1 MSSRSRAIEEQQRHR
16 QQRAVLW
23 VAVALVVVIAA
34 VAAVVANGG
43 AGGSSSKRNET
54 APVKVQ
60 GAPLPAYD
68 SSAPDTAIGLTI
80 PAVTGTNFDG
90 TPVAIT
96 NDGKAK
102 VLMFVAHW
110 CPHCQREV
118 PLLAP
123 DLRAHPLPSGVEM
136 VTVSTSVNASAPNY
150 PPSKWLAGVQ
160 WPEPVLRD
168 DANGTAA
175 NAFGLQSFPY
185 FVFVDAHSRVVSR
198 TSGEI
203 PLSTFHEAV
212 NAIAPH

>member
-1 MSSRSRAIEEQQRHR
+1 MSSRSRAIEQRHR
-16 QQRAVLW
+16 RQHQRAALW
-23 VAVALVVVIAA
+23 VVVGIVVVIAA
-34 VAAVVANGG
+34 VAAVVASNGG
-43 AGGSSSKRNET
+43 GSASKRKET
-54 APVKVQ
+54 APVQVQ
-60 GAPLPAYD
+60 GEALPAYD

-168 DANGTAA
+168 DGKGTAA

-185 FVFVDAHSRVVSR
+185 FVFVDAHNRVVSR